1 MHDVEQDPHI
11 KRLRWRKIE
20 PDAGFLQKE
29 TLGPILKC
37 PLFLSLATS
46 SSSIPVDNSTRN
58 TSKFVIQDKLLLD
71 LLTSNVA
78 ASTASIVCCTCL

>member
-37 PLFLSLATS
+37 PLSLATS
-46 SSSIPVDNSTRN
+46 RCILEILFTLSALS
-58 TSKFVIQDKLLLD
+58 
-71 LLTSNVA
+71 
-78 ASTASIVCCTCL
+78 

>member
-29 TLGPILKC
+29 TLGPIY
-37 PLFLSLATS
+37 
-46 SSSIPVDNSTRN
+46 
-58 TSKFVIQDKLLLD
+58 LLLSQMSSVNIEPNTGENTWETWD
-71 LLTSNVA
+71 LGKDS
-78 ASTASIVCCTCL
+78 

>member
-29 TLGPILKC
+29 TLGPILKR

-46 SSSIPVDNSTRN
+46 RCILEILFTLSALS
-58 TSKFVIQDKLLLD
+58 
-71 LLTSNVA
+71 
-78 ASTASIVCCTCL
+78 